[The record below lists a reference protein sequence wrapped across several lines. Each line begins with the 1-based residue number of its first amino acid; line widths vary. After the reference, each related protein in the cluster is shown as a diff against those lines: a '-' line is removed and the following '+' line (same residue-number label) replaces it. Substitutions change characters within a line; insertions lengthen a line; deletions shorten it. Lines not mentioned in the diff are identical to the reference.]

1 MRAAG
6 KQVFLG
12 NLTFTY
18 LGGTDARYIAPHLA
32 AVDAMTSGGDAYFP
46 EPRLAEW
53 LDGHPSTVY
62 TFEKV
67 GVQPL
72 RRAYAQLVQ
81 DLEIEAIV
89 LVDGGTDILMR
100 GDEAG
105 LGTPEEDMTSLA
117 SVAGLS

>member
-46 EPRLAEW
+46 ERRLAEW
-53 LDGHPSTVY
+53 LEEHGHPSTVY
-62 TFEKV
+62 AFEKV

-81 DLEIEAIV
+81 DLELDAIV
-89 LVDGGTDILMR
+89 LVNGGTDILMR

-105 LGTPEEDMTSLA
+105 ARTP
-117 SVAGLS
+117 